1 MVDVPNQAV
10 NEARG
15 PGGCGKTGQR
25 QATSWPIVM
34 PRRRFSI
41 VISGP
46 HGDKTGHTMRGA
58 MAETGV
64 RAGRFG
70 CRFQHKRCA
79 IGLPAGRAGR
89 RLERPAKPKTGRRS
103 WTSPKD
109 AGLSACDG
117 NRAEHMAAGA
127 KSAAVFRCPGR
138 HVSA

>member
-46 HGDKTGHTMRGA
+46 HGDKTGHAMREA

-64 RAGRFG
+64 RAAGSDADFG
-70 CRFQHKRCA
+70 TSDAQSACRRD
-79 IGLPAGRAGR
+79 GLAGEAEDRE
-89 RLERPAKPKTGRRS
+89 LMMQSRRS
-103 WTSPKD
+103 CLG
-109 AGLSACDG
+109 ADG
-117 NRAEHMAAGA
+117 NNGEHMAAGA
-127 KSAAVFRCPGR
+127 KSAVLFRCPGR

>member
-46 HGDKTGHTMRGA
+46 HGDKTGHAMRGA

-70 CRFQHKRCA
+70 CRFQHTRRA
-79 IGLPAGRAGR
+79 IGVPAENQGLTLYSVNIACKRFIGYGLVVDGRA
-89 RLERPAKPKTGRRS
+89 AV
-103 WTSPKD
+103 
-109 AGLSACDG
+109 
-117 NRAEHMAAGA
+117 RADT
-127 KSAAVFRCPGR
+127 R
-138 HVSA
+138 HA